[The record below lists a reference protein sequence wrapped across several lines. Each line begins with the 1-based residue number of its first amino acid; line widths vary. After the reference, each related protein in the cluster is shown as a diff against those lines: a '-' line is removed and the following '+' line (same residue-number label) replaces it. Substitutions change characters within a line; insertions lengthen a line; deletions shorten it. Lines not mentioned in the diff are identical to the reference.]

1 LKPIF
6 NSATEN
12 YPIRKKQITIFFT
25 GTSIGIQDLH
35 NIVTLCLKENIRLLT
50 RKVSCP
56 QTNFLNINVCKI
68 EYINKCI
75 DDAMIKAKGTRLEK
89 VITDFSNLVQK
100 TYVPVKI
107 DLSSLEQ
114 SEKLL
119 GKEGYFLSLMKGNL
133 N

>member
-1 LKPIF
+1 
-6 NSATEN
+6 
-12 YPIRKKQITIFFT
+12 
-25 GTSIGIQDLH
+25 
-35 NIVTLCLKENIRLLT
+35 
-50 RKVSCP
+50 
-56 QTNFLNINVCKI
+56 
-68 EYINKCI
+68 
-75 DDAMIKAKGTRLEK
+75 MIKAKGTRLEK